1 LYQLNKTGAFNV
13 NWRFLTDPVI
23 HDNLFDFDMLFDI
36 GAGSNSCKR
45 PFQNQS
51 ATFNPHNGD

>member
-45 PFQNQS
+45 PFQN
-51 ATFNPHNGD
+51 